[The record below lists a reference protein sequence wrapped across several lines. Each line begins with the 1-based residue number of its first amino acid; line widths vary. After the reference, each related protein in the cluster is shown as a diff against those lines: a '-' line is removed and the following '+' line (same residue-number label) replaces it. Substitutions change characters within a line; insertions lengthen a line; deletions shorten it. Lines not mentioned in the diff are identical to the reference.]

1 LIRLIL
7 FFLYLIIFIF
17 LIGDVALTQEA
28 FIAVAGELGTGHTN
42 VEWHFI

>member
-1 LIRLIL
+1 ML
-7 FFLYLIIFIF
+7 FSHLRSLFDK
-17 LIGDVALTQEA
+17 IGDIALTQDA

>member
-1 LIRLIL
+1 ML
-7 FFLYLIIFIF
+7 FSHLLSLFDK
-17 LIGDVALTQEA
+17 IGDIALTQDA